1 MTVHIGKLIK
11 QTIEERGMS
20 VSEFARRINT
30 SRENVYGIFK
40 RQSVDTTLL
49 QKAGKVLEKDFFEYY
64 HIKESIPVFKDTTV
78 TYRKKNTTENIES
91 IQQKLQMLQNEMAAL
106 KKELQL
112 KDKIIALMEQKV
124 VKAEKR

>member
-1 MTVHIGKLIK
+1 MAVHIGKLIK
-11 QTIEERGMS
+11 QSVKERGIT

-49 QKAGKVLEKDFFEYY
+49 QKAGKVLGKDFFGYY
-64 HIKESIPVFKDTTV
+64 QSEANTVVKEPAVA
-78 TYRKKNTTENIES
+78 YGKKNATENTES
-91 IQQKLQMLQNEMAAL
+91 AQSKLQLLQNEIATL

-112 KDKIIALMEQKV
+112 KDKIIALLEGKI
-124 VKAEKR
+124 K